1 MIAILFILY
10 IIIKLAIAAYEDAEL
25 RNMARRKGYNV
36 YASSTGVKR
45 VKDNKPDIRKNKW

>member
-1 MIAILFILY
+1 MVTILVILF

-36 YASSTGVKR
+36 YASSTGVRR
-45 VKDNKPDIRKNKW
+45 VNDNKPDFRRNKW